1 MHLYNL
7 TLSPPTS
14 ITHTLIGSFSA
25 TKQELILVRGAT
37 ILELYN
43 DQLIKIATHR
53 IIGLIRTIA
62 AVRLTG
68 AGRDYITIT
77 SDSGYITILEFQ
89 NNEFKAVHNELFGK
103 SGVRRVTPGQYIAQ
117 DPKGRAIMLAAL
129 EKNKLVYILNR
140 DINTKITISSPLEAH
155 KQNTHT
161 HDIVGVDVGFDN
173 PIFAAL
179 EVDCTDS
186 DEAYRTNNTENTEG
200 DVTPIKVKSLQQF
213 RAVCYGHSFGR
224 AQRLPALPQ

>member
-14 ITHTLIGSFSA
+14 ITHTLLGSFSA
-25 TKQELILVRGAT
+25 TKQELILVRGAS

-43 DQLIKIATHR
+43 DQLVKIATHKVV
-53 IIGLIRTIA
+53 GLIRTIA

-68 AGRDYITIT
+68 SGRDYIVMT
-77 SDSGYITILEFQ
+77 SDSGYVTILEYT
-89 NNEFKAVHNELFGK
+89 NEFKIVHNELFGK

-140 DINTKITISSPLEAH
+140 DINTK
-155 KQNTHT
+155 
-161 HDIVGVDVGFDN
+161 
-173 PIFAAL
+173 
-179 EVDCTDS
+179 
-186 DEAYRTNNTENTEG
+186 
-200 DVTPIKVKSLQQF
+200 
-213 RAVCYGHSFGR
+213 
-224 AQRLPALPQ
+224 